1 MVRAGESVIISRNDP
16 TPGSVQKISVNGTER
31 YRSPAEGAAFI
42 ATSKG
47 NGIWAST
54 RGNGTIIT
62 ATTNGT
68 ETGAHPLVTPT
79 EGATFTRW
87 VGATAN
93 GEVVTLWHTPA
104 GQDILALQAP
114 ESDSVSRTI
123 AIAGDQVHHLTTEG
137 SYALPAVPTKVTSRP
152 AGGFSLEFGDGTTGD
167 ATSSGYIASTD
178 TPVLGTTADGHR
190 VTVSPDQH
198 SIVINP

>member
-1 MVRAGESVIISRNDP
+1 MRSSPSGTPPPGRHPCPPSPRIDNVSRTIDI
-16 TPGSVQKISVNGTER
+16 T
-31 YRSPAEGAAFI
+31 GAA
-42 ATSKG
+42 
-47 NGIWAST
+47 
-54 RGNGTIIT
+54 
-62 ATTNGT
+62 
-68 ETGAHPLVTPT
+68 
-79 EGATFTRW
+79 
-87 VGATAN
+87 
-93 GEVVTLWHTPA
+93 
-104 GQDILALQAP
+104 
-114 ESDSVSRTI
+114 DSVKIDGTGTI

-137 SYALPAVPTKVTSRP
+137 STPYRPCQPRSQSRP